1 MTDKQIEKLA
11 EEVSI
16 KVMEKLVEKQQQW
29 DADFEI
35 QMDKFGAAKKP
46 KGELTLEEEIVALIA
61 VRLDYIAAEK
71 YELVPQINAEIEALQ
86 KRLNDR

>member
-11 EEVSI
+11 EQMAT

-35 QMDKFGAAKKP
+35 QMDKYSGKKP
-46 KGELTLEEEIVALIA
+46 KAYLTLEEELDVLRAK
-61 VRLDYIAAEK
+61 RLEYIAAEQ
-71 YELVPQINAEIEALQ
+71 YELVPQINDQIEALQ

>member
-35 QMDKFGAAKKP
+35 QMDKYSGKKP
-46 KGELTLEEEIVALIA
+46 KANLTLEEE
-61 VRLDYIAAEK
+61 LDVLMAKRSEYIAAEQ
-71 YELVPQINAEIEALQ
+71 YELVPQIQIKIEVLQ

>member
-11 EEVSI
+11 EQVST
-16 KVMEKLVEKQQQW
+16 KVMEKLIEKQQQW

-35 QMDKFGAAKKP
+35 QMDKYSGKKA
-46 KGELTLEEEIVALIA
+46 KGELTLEEELDALKA
-61 VRLDYIAAEK
+61 SRLDYIAAEQ
-71 YELVPQINAEIEALQ
+71 YELVPQINGLIEALQ

>member
-11 EEVSI
+11 EQIST
-16 KVMEKLVEKQQQW
+16 KVMEKLVKKQQEW

-35 QMDKFGAAKKP
+35 QMEKYSGKKA
-46 KGELTLEEEIVALIA
+46 KGELTLEEELDALRAI
-61 VRLDYIAAEK
+61 RLEYITEEK
-71 YELVPQINAEIEALQ
+71 YELVPQINDQIEALQ

>member
-11 EEVSI
+11 EQIST

-29 DADFEI
+29 DADFEV
-35 QMDKFGAAKKP
+35 QMEKYSGRKA
-46 KGELTLEEEIVALIA
+46 KGELTLEEEIDALRAI
-61 VRLDYIAAEK
+61 RLEYITAEK
-71 YELVPQINAEIEALQ
+71 YELVPQINDQIEALQ

>member
-11 EEVSI
+11 EEMATR
-16 KVMEKLVEKQQQW
+16 VMQKLVEKQQEW

-35 QMDKFGAAKKP
+35 QMDKYSGNKP
-46 KGELTLEEEIVALIA
+46 KAYLTLEEELDVLRAK
-61 VRLDYIAAEK
+61 RLEYIAAEQ
-71 YELVPQINAEIEALQ
+71 YELVPQINDQIEALQ

>member
-11 EEVSI
+11 EVVST
-16 KVMEKLVEKQQQW
+16 KVLEKLVEKQQQW

-35 QMDKFGAAKKP
+35 QMEKYSGKKAKS
-46 KGELTLEEEIVALIA
+46 ELTLEEELDALRA
-61 VRLDYIAAEK
+61 KRLEYIAAEQ
-71 YELVPQINAEIEALQ
+71 YELVPQINDYIEALQ

>member
-35 QMDKFGAAKKP
+35 QMEKYSGKKAKS
-46 KGELTLEEEIVALIA
+46 ELTLEEELDALRA
-61 VRLDYIAAEK
+61 KRLEYIAAEQ
-71 YELVPQINAEIEALQ
+71 YELVPQINDYIEALQ

>member
-11 EEVSI
+11 EVVST
-16 KVMEKLVEKQQQW
+16 KVLEKLVEKQQQW

-35 QMDKFGAAKKP
+35 QMEKYSGKKAKS
-46 KGELTLEEEIVALIA
+46 ELTLEEELDALRA
-61 VRLDYIAAEK
+61 KRLGYIAAEQ
-71 YELVPQINAEIEALQ
+71 YELVPQINDYIEALQ

>member
-11 EEVSI
+11 EQIST
-16 KVMEKLVEKQQQW
+16 KVMEKLVKKQQEW

-35 QMDKFGAAKKP
+35 QMEKYSGKKA
-46 KGELTLEEEIVALIA
+46 KGELTLEEEIDALRA
-61 VRLDYIAAEK
+61 TRVEYITAEK
-71 YELVPQINAEIEALQ
+71 YELVPQINDKIEALQ

>member
-11 EEVSI
+11 EVVST

-29 DADFEI
+29 NDDFEVQI
-35 QMDKFGAAKKP
+35 EKYSGRKA
-46 KGELTLEEEIVALIA
+46 KGELTLEEEIDALRAI
-61 VRLDYIAAEK
+61 RLEYITAEK
-71 YELVPQINAEIEALQ
+71 YELLPQINDQIQALQ

>member
-11 EEVSI
+11 EIVST

-29 DADFEI
+29 DADFEVQI
-35 QMDKFGAAKKP
+35 EKYSGRKA
-46 KGELTLEEEIVALIA
+46 KGELTLEEEIDALRAI
-61 VRLDYIAAEK
+61 RLEYITAEK
-71 YELVPQINAEIEALQ
+71 YELVPQINDQIEVLQ

>member
-11 EEVSI
+11 EVVST

-29 DADFEI
+29 DADFEVQI
-35 QMDKFGAAKKP
+35 EKYSGRKA
-46 KGELTLEEEIVALIA
+46 KGELTLEEEIDALRNI
-61 VRLDYIAAEK
+61 RLEYIAAEK
-71 YELVPQINAEIEALQ
+71 YELVPQINDQIEALQ

>member
-11 EEVSI
+11 EEVAI

-35 QMDKFGAAKKP
+35 QMDKYSGKKP
-46 KGELTLEEEIVALIA
+46 KANLTLEEEIVALIA

>member
-35 QMDKFGAAKKP
+35 QMDKYSGKKP
-46 KGELTLEEEIVALIA
+46 KTNLTLEEELDVLRAK
-61 VRLDYIAAEK
+61 RLEYIAAEQ
-71 YELVPQINAEIEALQ
+71 YELVPQINDQIEVLQ

>member
-11 EEVSI
+11 EIVST

-29 DADFEI
+29 DADFEVQI
-35 QMDKFGAAKKP
+35 EKYSGRKAKS
-46 KGELTLEEEIVALIA
+46 ELTLEEEIDALRAI
-61 VRLDYIAAEK
+61 RLEYIAAEK
-71 YELVPQINAEIEALQ
+71 YELVPQINDTIMVLQ

>member
-11 EEVSI
+11 EVVST

-29 DADFEI
+29 DADFEVQI
-35 QMDKFGAAKKP
+35 EKYSGRKA
-46 KGELTLEEEIVALIA
+46 KGELTLEEEIDALRNI
-61 VRLDYIAAEK
+61 RLEYIAAEK
-71 YELVPQINAEIEALQ
+71 YELVPQINDYIEALQ

>member
-11 EEVSI
+11 EQMAT

-35 QMDKFGAAKKP
+35 QMDKYSGKKP
-46 KGELTLEEEIVALIA
+46 KGKLTLEEELDVLRAK
-61 VRLDYIAAEK
+61 RLEYIAAEQ
-71 YELVPQINAEIEALQ
+71 YELVPQINDQIEALQ

>member
-11 EEVSI
+11 EQIST

-35 QMDKFGAAKKP
+35 QMEKYSGRKA
-46 KGELTLEEEIVALIA
+46 KGELTLEEEIDALRAI
-61 VRLDYIAAEK
+61 RLEYITAEK
-71 YELVPQINAEIEALQ
+71 YELVPQINDQIEALQ

>member
-11 EEVSI
+11 TKI
-16 KVMEKLVEKQQQW
+16 MEKLVEKQQQW

-35 QMDKFGAAKKP
+35 QMDKYSGKKAKS
-46 KGELTLEEEIVALIA
+46 ELTLEEELDALRA
-61 VRLDYIAAEK
+61 KRLEYIAAEQ
-71 YELVPQINAEIEALQ
+71 YELVPQINDYIEALQ

>member
-11 EEVSI
+11 EIVST

-29 DADFEI
+29 DADFEVQI
-35 QMDKFGAAKKP
+35 EKYSGRKA
-46 KGELTLEEEIVALIA
+46 KGELTLEEEIDALRAI
-61 VRLDYIAAEK
+61 RLEYITAEK
-71 YELVPQINAEIEALQ
+71 YELVPQINDQIEALQ